1 MNRSSIPAEFQ
12 GQSANLAS
20 EKQRK
25 FVNDLLNERVF
36 TPKEGETIESVRAA
50 VATLTK
56 KQATAWIQ
64 KLLTLPKSV
73 QRADQTRDVVA
84 ENNPFRQGS
93 SYNVASNRNCPLPD
107 VPAGR
112 YAVEHEDVLKFYR
125 VNKPTEG
132 KWAGFTFLSV
142 QASDEEYPIKS
153 FDAKRTILTSI
164 AIDPRAASERYGR
177 ELGHC
182 GVCGRTLTDEES
194 RARGIGPI
202 CAENN
207 GWL

>member
-93 SYNVASNRNCPLPD
+93 SYNVASNRN
-107 VPAGR
+107 
-112 YAVEHEDVLKFYR
+112 
-125 VNKPTEG
+125 
-132 KWAGFTFLSV
+132 
-142 QASDEEYPIKS
+142 
-153 FDAKRTILTSI
+153 
-164 AIDPRAASERYGR
+164 GR